1 LPDARPNR
9 HLGRFL
15 SRAGRWI
22 LWTVCGLAV
31 VVSLF
36 VLALPWSTRY
46 LVDRIAVLLSD
57 RYDIVFSAGRVEFAL
72 RSLSLTLHDVKLATG
87 AMPESAT
94 VVARRVNLDLAT
106 AALRGDLAFDQIEI
120 VDPTVSW
127 IAGGRVPVSSVPHT
141 TRTASRPVIS
151 VGRLHVVNLD
161 ATVSTPSSL
170 RLMVQGLSASLL
182 GDVQGRLIGEIHA
195 DRGIRL
201 EADGI
206 AGMLDRVTASAT
218 IGSERLFIRSL
229 VAESSSGDLRL
240 DGAVMFGESAGY
252 DLKYFSTI
260 DVSELR
266 KWWDRSPPA
275 RGRVEFSGS
284 IVGALTDPRLTFD
297 VRARDFTLG
306 GLSHARLDATG
317 HASAESIVVDT
328 CVLRSVEGVF
338 NGRGRIALGDGD
350 TQSRLAGEWSLPRL
364 RTLASRLNLD
374 PSRWPALPV
383 SGTANLSWPGP
394 TPAIT
399 TVAGDFHARLRRP
412 GEGSLTIAGKDGR
425 WSLQYSH
432 TFAGE
437 TVAELRL
444 ATLLQGTEFRRSSLS
459 GSVDVGSRDFP
470 AFLRQLRESAISL
483 PARVDIVRSGYVTTR
498 GTVAGSI
505 GAPVVDLLVSAGD
518 VSAGA
523 VDAIQV
529 SAAVRADRTQ
539 IVLTPLAF
547 DTDTAHLEMR
557 GSIGFAHMESAGEFD
572 LRIDGPGRLASI
584 VPADWRPTG
593 SIAAQGSWSG
603 RLDRPRVSARLAG
616 ENLISNGFHFESL
629 AGSFEVAD
637 EELRVH
643 DLRLSQELGQL
654 RVDGRY
660 NFRERVLSTTV
671 GGRGLRVALRRL
683 WSSASDG
690 PAVADADLENV
701 SVDMRVEGSVL
712 QPSGEISLAADA
724 VRLSG
729 RDAGAVVARAHGTHG
744 QIRLALRVPR
754 FGAEASGNV
763 TLVSPRPW
771 TADVTLNRADVVQA
785 LTLLGVNPETL
796 AASTAALSASGRA
809 SGNLDT
815 RSLSTMTMEV
825 ETLDGQLRGQ
835 PLSLVQP
842 ARLRLDEG
850 RVAIEPVQLR
860 LGGLSVRAAGSWG
873 AAPGTPAEGIAVNLD
888 GRAEDLLNYLPP
900 TSRDRPRVE
909 GPLRVGLMVR
919 RNGDLASISGEAF
932 AQVTYLVEK
941 GPARAGSRPP
951 RAPSLSGEVRLALDL
966 RATAFEPNAVDGT
979 IVATTLAI
987 SAAQFP
993 ITQQTPTRL
1002 RLEKGRILIE
1012 QFDWTLPSG
1021 AVSASGTIG
1030 LDPANHGDMRVSGA
1044 TSLGLVDVFLP
1055 VRGDG
1060 RAAFDI
1066 RVAGAINSLQYEG
1079 AIELTD
1085 ARVILPEGRVSLA
1098 GWTGRLEVTGETIAA
1113 AALRGQVNGGDVSL
1127 NGTVTRRGAPQAAPL
1142 TISAR
1147 NVFLEIPRGLR
1158 SELNADLTWRNQ
1170 SGRAA
1175 LSGSATITADP
1186 YTEPATAMVR
1196 IISELT
1202 RASGGTRRALPQ
1214 WLGNT
1219 TLDVTLQS
1227 NGLLTLEN
1235 SVGNV
1240 DMVPELRLTGTMSDA
1255 GLAGSIHIVDDGRIR
1270 VRGRSYRLRESEIVF
1285 TPEQGLVPRLN
1296 LFGETRIGDYE
1307 VTLRLSGPADAIE
1320 TSLSSNP
1327 PLSDRDLQSLVVTGQ
1342 TAGLMGETANT
1353 DAFAVGAVSGDVL
1366 GFAGQFVGLDS
1377 VRVGSSDD
1385 LELVSSDVEPSTRL
1399 TVSKRFGQRFEL
1411 VLSEN
1416 LDDSELT
1423 WVIIYRPRPGYE
1435 VRLSSSEGEENAVEF
1450 RQEITFGPGSS
1461 LRPAVVRAERMADVI
1476 AAITVS
1482 GDPGLSPSDV
1492 RDALEL
1498 REGDRFDFREWSRDR
1513 ERIQRLHYDRGYYA
1527 VHVTPTRKVGNV
1539 TSTRREVALDY
1550 RILRGPRTEI
1560 DVTGWPPE
1568 TLVEILKSAWNDALV
1583 PELLAEDLESATR
1596 AHLSEEGYLRPGV
1609 GVTLD
1614 TSRPGVQRAVV
1625 QITPGSKTTIRQLT
1639 FQGNQAIATSELQ
1652 KLTSERAQAPSVWND
1667 PTPLTADIVAEY
1679 ASRGYLAA
1687 TAAAG
1692 EFVLEGDRAT
1702 LPIIISEGP
1711 LARVETLLVDGV
1723 SAVRQQGAQAALGL
1737 EIGSSFAE
1745 GAERAARV
1753 RLERYY
1759 RDSGYR
1765 DARVDATTRLEAQHG
1780 RVDLSF
1786 TVTEGPL
1793 YVVRGVRVEGV
1804 QSTSDTMVDRAVT
1817 IRSGEAAGQTEVAET
1832 ERRLYGLGT
1841 FRAAAVRF
1849 ESVPS
1854 TSSGKTVAVDAVV
1867 AVQEARRYLLRYGIA
1882 LSSEYEAVL
1891 DENLQSVGVAADL
1904 RDRNFLGR
1912 GISLGL
1918 GTRIEKDLA
1927 SIRGLFSM
1935 PRLASLPLRT
1945 NLSLTWRSETE
1956 ASSTGTVYSDD
1967 EANLTLEQRWR
1978 PRGWLELAWGYSAS
1992 GRAVAFELPEAPARP
2007 INFDGLFAS
2016 MNVSAVMDRRN
2027 SMFDP
2032 TRGWFYST
2040 SLQWGLQLLGSDF
2053 NYLRSMIRGSYYQ
2066 PIGRVV
2072 LASNARW
2079 GRLQPRGGIPPLTV
2093 FDLFF
2098 KAGGTQTVRG
2108 YKQDELSAYDA
2119 FGVPLGGTRLIVFN
2133 EEIRFPIFRIVKGV
2147 LFADAG
2153 NTFAERADFSI
2164 SNLEVGVGFGL
2175 RITTPL
2181 APIRID
2187 LGYPVPGGTGLG
2199 SPRWHLSIGQMF

>member
-1 LPDARPNR
+1 M
-9 HLGRFL
+9 
-15 SRAGRWI
+15 RA
-22 LWTVCGLAV
+22 
-31 VVSLF
+31 
-36 VLALPWSTRY
+36 
-46 LVDRIAVLLSD
+46 
-57 RYDIVFSAGRVEFAL
+57 
-72 RSLSLTLHDVKLATG
+72 
-87 AMPESAT
+87 
-94 VVARRVNLDLAT
+94 
-106 AALRGDLAFDQIEI
+106 
-120 VDPTVSW
+120 
-127 IAGGRVPVSSVPHT
+127 
-141 TRTASRPVIS
+141 
-151 VGRLHVVNLD
+151 
-161 ATVSTPSSL
+161 
-170 RLMVQGLSASLL
+170 
-182 GDVQGRLIGEIHA
+182 
-195 DRGIRL
+195 
-201 EADGI
+201 
-206 AGMLDRVTASAT
+206 
-218 IGSERLFIRSL
+218 
-229 VAESSSGDLRL
+229 
-240 DGAVMFGESAGY
+240 
-252 DLKYFSTI
+252 
-260 DVSELR
+260 
-266 KWWDRSPPA
+266 
-275 RGRVEFSGS
+275 
-284 IVGALTDPRLTFD
+284 
-297 VRARDFTLG
+297 
-306 GLSHARLDATG
+306 
-317 HASAESIVVDT
+317 
-328 CVLRSVEGVF
+328 
-338 NGRGRIALGDGD
+338 
-350 TQSRLAGEWSLPRL
+350 
-364 RTLASRLNLD
+364 LASRLNLD
-374 PSRWPALPV
+374 PSSWPALPV
-383 SGTANLSWPGP
+383 SGTVNLSWPGP
-394 TPAIT
+394 TPAIG
-399 TVAGDFHARLRRP
+399 TVAGDLHANLRRP
-412 GEGSLTIAGKDGR
+412 GEGSLTIAGKAGR
-425 WSLQYSH
+425 WTLQYSH

-437 TVAELRL
+437 TVADLRL
-444 ATLLQGTEFRRSSLS
+444 ATVLHGAEFRRSMLY
-459 GSVDVGSRDFP
+459 GFVDVSSRDLP
-470 AFLRQLRESAISL
+470 ALFRQLRESVIAV
-483 PARVDIVRSGYVTTR
+483 PARVDVVRSGNVTAH

-505 GAPVVDLLVSAGD
+505 GAPVVDLLVSAAD
-518 VSAGA
+518 VSAGD

-539 IVLTPLAF
+539 IVLKPLAV

-572 LRIDGPGRLASI
+572 LRIDGPGGLASI
-584 VPADWRPTG
+584 VPANWRPTG

-603 RLDRPRVSARLAG
+603 WLDRPRVSARLTG
-616 ENLISNGFHFESL
+616 EKLIANGLHFDSL
-629 AGSFEVAD
+629 AGGVEVVD
-637 EELRVH
+637 DELRVH
-643 DLRLSQELGQL
+643 DLRLSQNHGQL

-660 NFRERVLSTTV
+660 NIRERVLSTTV
-671 GGRGLRVALRRL
+671 GGRGLRVTLRRL
-683 WSSASDG
+683 WSPASDAA
-690 PAVADADLENV
+690 PVADADLENV

-712 QPSGEISLAADA
+712 QPSGEMSLTADA

-729 RDAGAVVARAHGTHG
+729 RDAGEVVARAHATQG
-744 QIRLALRVPR
+744 QIRLALRAPR
-754 FGAEASGNV
+754 FGAEASGDV
-763 TLVSPRPW
+763 TLESPRPW
-771 TADVTLNRADVVQA
+771 TADVTLNGADVVQA

-815 RSLSTMTMEV
+815 RSVSTATMEIRA
-825 ETLDGQLRGQ
+825 LDGQLRGQ

-850 RVAIEPVQLR
+850 RLAVEPLQLR
-860 LGGLSVRAAGSWG
+860 LGGLSLRAAGSWE

-888 GRAEDLLNYLPP
+888 GRVEDVLNYLPP
-900 TSRDRPRVE
+900 TSRDRLHVE
-909 GPLRVGLMVR
+909 GPFKVDLSVR
-919 RNGDLASISGEAF
+919 GNADLASISGDAF
-932 AQVTYLVEK
+932 AQVTYLEEK

-951 RAPSLSGEVRLALDL
+951 RARSLSGEMRLALDL
-966 RATAFEPNAVDGT
+966 RATAFDPNAVDGT

-987 SAAQFP
+987 SAGQFP
-993 ITQQTPTRL
+993 IAQQAPTRL

-1021 AVSASGTIG
+1021 EVAASGTIG
-1030 LDPANHGDMRVSGA
+1030 LGPANHGDMRVSGA
-1044 TSLGLVDVFLP
+1044 IPLGLVDVVLP
-1055 VRGDG
+1055 GRGGG

-1066 RVAGAINSLQYEG
+1066 RIAGPINSLQYEG

-1085 ARVILPEGRVSLA
+1085 ARLILPEGRVSLA

-1113 AALRGQVNGGDVSL
+1113 KALHGQVNGGDVSL

-1196 IISELT
+1196 IVSALT
-1202 RASGGTRRALPQ
+1202 RASGDTGRALPQ
-1214 WLGNT
+1214 WLGAT

-1227 NGLLTLEN
+1227 NGPLTLEN

-1240 DMVPELRLTGTMSDA
+1240 DMVPDLRLTGTMSDA
-1255 GLAGSIHIVDDGRIR
+1255 GLAGSIIIVDDGRIR
-1270 VRGRSYRLRESEIVF
+1270 VRGRSYRLRESAIVF
-1285 TPEQGLVPRLN
+1285 TPEQGLMPRLN
-1296 LFGETRIGDYE
+1296 VSGETRIGDYE

-1342 TAGLMGETANT
+1342 TAGVTGETANS

-1377 VRVGSSDD
+1377 VSVGSSDD
-1385 LELVSSDVEPSTRL
+1385 LELVSSDVEPTTRL

-1435 VRLSSSEGEENAVEF
+1435 VRLSSTEGNENTLEF

-1461 LRPAVVRAERMADVI
+1461 LRPAVVRAEKMPDVV
-1476 AAITVS
+1476 AGITVS
-1482 GDPGLSPSDV
+1482 GDPGFSSSDV

-1513 ERIQRLHYDRGYYA
+1513 DRVQRLYHDRGYYA

-1539 TSTRREVALDY
+1539 TSTRREVTLDY
-1550 RILRGPRTEI
+1550 GILRGPRTEL
-1560 DVTGWPPE
+1560 DVIGWSSA
-1568 TLVEILKSAWNDALV
+1568 TLAEILKNVWNDALV

-1596 AHLSEEGYLRPGV
+1596 AHLSEEGYLRPRID
-1609 GVTLD
+1609 VTLD
-1614 TSRPGVQRAVV
+1614 TSQSGVQRAVV
-1625 QITPGSKTTIRQLT
+1625 QITPGSRTTIRQLT
-1639 FQGNQAIATSELQ
+1639 FQGNHAIATSELQ
-1652 KLTSERAQAPSVWND
+1652 TLASERAPAASLWND
-1667 PTPLTADIVAEY
+1667 PTPLVGDIVAEY

-1692 EFVLEGDRAT
+1692 ELLLEGDRAT
-1702 LPIIISEGP
+1702 LPILISEGP
-1711 LARVETLLVDGV
+1711 LARVETLRVEGV

-1765 DARVDATTRLEAQHG
+1765 DARVDATTRVAAQDG

-1793 YVVRGVRVEGV
+1793 HVVRGVRVEGA
-1804 QSTSDTMVDRAVT
+1804 QSTSDSLVNRAVT
-1817 IRSGEAAGQTEVAET
+1817 IRPGEAAGQSEAAET
-1832 ERRLYGLGT
+1832 ERRLYRLGT

-1849 ESVPS
+1849 EPVPS
-1854 TSSGKTVAVDAVV
+1854 TSSERTVAVDAVV
-1867 AVQEARRYLLRYGIA
+1867 AVQEARKYLLRYGLA

-1891 DENLQSVGVAADL
+1891 DEDLQSVGVAADL

-1918 GTRIEKDLA
+1918 GTRVEKDLA
-1927 SIRGLFSM
+1927 SVRGLFSM

-1945 NLSLTWRSETE
+1945 NVSLTLRKEDET
-1956 ASSTGTVYSDD
+1956 SSAGTVFSDD

-1992 GRAVAFELPEAPARP
+1992 SRAVAFELPEAPTRP
-2007 INFDGLFAS
+2007 ISFDGLFAS
-2016 MNVSAVMDRRN
+2016 MNASAVLDRRN
-2027 SMFDP
+2027 SVFDA

-2040 SLQWGLQLLGSDF
+2040 SLQWGLRSLGSDF
-2053 NYLRSMIRGSYYQ
+2053 DYLRTMIRGSYYQ
-2066 PIGRVV
+2066 PIGPVV
-2072 LASNARW
+2072 LATNARW
-2079 GRLQPRGGIPPLTV
+2079 GNLEPRGGIPPLTV

-2108 YKQDELSAYDA
+2108 YRQDELSAYDA
-2119 FGVPLGGTRLIVFN
+2119 FGVPLGGTRLVVFN
-2133 EEIRFPIFRIVKGV
+2133 EEIRFPVFRIVKGV

-2153 NTFAERADFSI
+2153 NTFAERAGFSI
-2164 SNLEVGVGFGL
+2164 SDLEVGVGFGL

-2181 APIRID
+2181 APVRID

-2199 SPRWHLSIGQMF
+2199 SPRWHFSIGQMF